1 MNKKIFVLFFVV
13 LGFCLSFLP
22 VLAQTSEKINS
33 FISDITINTDSSI
46 NVVETIK
53 YNSGGLEKHGIFRNI
68 RLKSYDNQFLH
79 ISDISISDIN
89 GNNYPYTE
97 TKQIDTVSLKIGDP
111 NSTFVGDRDYV
122 IRYKITNALGYF
134 DKYDEIYWNVTGN
147 EWQFPIEKTEA
158 YIHLPNGA
166 GVVQTSS
173 YCGPLNSKLSCINN
187 IDTNFFYNSELKPG
201 YGMTIAVGFTKG
213 IVQLPDHSMD
223 FIFIIFACLPIL
235 VPIITFV
242 FLFKKW
248 KKYGKDPKSN
258 RTIIAEY
265 DVPDNLTP
273 IEAAQIIGGVSDG
286 TAISAEIIYLAINGY
301 LKIEKTET
309 KGLFLESDDYILTKV
324 SNSVPTNETDQLLMD
339 SLYSYSENATEL
351 KMSSLKNKFYQNIK
365 NIVQNCF
372 KRLVSNEYLKN
383 NNKLVMMCYAF
394 FIVYL
399 FIGFKVTDSSS
410 VLTFPI
416 FKICMFVSSVI
427 ALIFSFLMPARTEKG
442 LRTKEYLLGL
452 KEYLNIAEKDR
463 INFNNAPD
471 KKPEIFEKLLPYAM
485 IFGVEKAWAKEF
497 DGIYTQQ
504 PKWYSDRRMTM
515 FSAIIFA
522 NSINNFS
529 SFTNTAAASGSKGGG
544 FAGGG
549 GGGGGG
555 GSW

>member
-1 MNKKIFVLFFVV
+1 MNKKIFVLFFVA

-399 FIGFKVTDSSS
+399 FIGFKVTD
-410 VLTFPI
+410 
-416 FKICMFVSSVI
+416 
-427 ALIFSFLMPARTEKG
+427 
-442 LRTKEYLLGL
+442 
-452 KEYLNIAEKDR
+452 
-463 INFNNAPD
+463 
-471 KKPEIFEKLLPYAM
+471 IFEQNERY
-485 IFGVEKAWAKEF
+485 
-497 DGIYTQQ
+497 
-504 PKWYSDRRMTM
+504 
-515 FSAIIFA
+515 
-522 NSINNFS
+522 
-529 SFTNTAAASGSKGGG
+529 
-544 FAGGG
+544 
-549 GGGGGG
+549 
-555 GSW
+555 